1 MIATCSL
8 SPISLQIA
16 PLWMWLMSAWWF
28 NMVIPPAALASPGVE
43 FVVLAIKATFDQ
55 QLRSIVNS
63 TIPIKLECLT
73 ARANAVVST
82 WCFQMKSSPQ
92 GPAKAAS
99 NVTYVQIAQLL
110 AALKEANGTSSA

>member
-1 MIATCSL
+1 
-8 SPISLQIA
+8 
-16 PLWMWLMSAWWF
+16 
-28 NMVIPPAALASPGVE
+28 V
-43 FVVLAIKATFDQ
+43 KATFDQ

-73 ARANAVVST
+73 ARANAGRFHPVCSGKNLRPGA
-82 WCFQMKSSPQ
+82 CK
-92 GPAKAAS
+92 GGIK

>member
-1 MIATCSL
+1 MNAMCSL

-73 ARANAVVST
+73 ARANAGRLHLVFSGRNLRAGA
-82 WCFQMKSSPQ
+82 CK
-92 GPAKAAS
+92 GGIKRD
-99 NVTYVQIAQLL
+99 
-110 AALKEANGTSSA
+110 